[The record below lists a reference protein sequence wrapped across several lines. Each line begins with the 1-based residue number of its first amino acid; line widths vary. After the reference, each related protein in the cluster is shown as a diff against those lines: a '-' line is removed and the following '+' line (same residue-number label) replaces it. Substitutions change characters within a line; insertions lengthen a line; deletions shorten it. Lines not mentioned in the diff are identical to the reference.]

1 MRPTVLC
8 AVLISAAALLSACGD
23 SVPAV
28 GEQPRQPESVAGRQ
42 IAQVGGDER
51 QEGGSG
57 VLEGEVWF
65 AGGAV
70 ELPDG
75 AIAAVS
81 LLDTSLQNA
90 AATLIGEQVRA
101 VAALPFDF
109 RIEYDP
115 SLIQERNEYSLQARV
130 ELEGELLY
138 INDTVHTVLTR
149 GSPAQSGI
157 EVIRVESSAAG
168 GEFTTITVHA
178 VPAEGSEIPLGSE
191 ITARLVNAHSRSEVI
206 DEHSIPILAFPVELN
221 LLYDERGL
229 DSTYTYEIDVFIAD
243 GGRVLFG
250 SPQPIRFNPSEP
262 PMEPLLVELEMFG
275 SDGWPSGD

>member
-8 AVLISAAALLSACGD
+8 VALISAAVLLSACGD

-28 GEQPRQPESVAGRQ
+28 GEQSRQPESVAGRQ

-51 QEGGSG
+51 QEGGSA

-81 LLDTSLQNA
+81 LLDTSLQDA

-157 EVIRVESSAAG
+157 EVIRFESSAAG
-168 GEFTTITVHA
+168 GEFMTITVHA

-275 SDGWPSGD
+275 SDGWPSGG

>member
-28 GEQPRQPESVAGRQ
+28 GEQPRQPESVAERQ
-42 IAQVGGDER
+42 AAQVGGDER

-81 LLDTSLQNA
+81 LLDTSLQDA

-168 GEFTTITVHA
+168 GEFTTIAVHA

-275 SDGWPSGD
+275 SDGWPSGG

>member
-81 LLDTSLQNA
+81 LLDTSLQDA

-157 EVIRVESSAAG
+157 EVIRVESSAVG
-168 GEFTTITVHA
+168 GEFTTIAVHA

-262 PMEPLLVELEMFG
+262 PMEPLLVELETFG